1 MREHTGIALTLVVL
15 LFVSVLP
22 AQAWRGYGRHR
33 GLSVAIVPQ
42 LIVPVMPYWRP
53 YVYPSVYPPVVV
65 APTPPAYVQPVPQ
78 VYIQPFPPQTYWY
91 YCDDPPGY
99 YPYVQQC
106 PEGWRQVNP
115 LLPQ

>member
-1 MREHTGIALTLVVL
+1 MRKHTGIALTLVVL
-15 LFVSVLP
+15 LVVSVLP

-42 LIVPVMPYWRP
+42 LVVPVMPYWRL
-53 YVYPSVYPPVVV
+53 YGYPSVVV
-65 APTPPAYVQPVPQ
+65 APAPPVYVQPAPQ
-78 VYIQPFPPQTYWY
+78 VYVQPPLSQTYWY

-106 PEGWRQVNP
+106 PKGWRQVNP
-115 LLPQ
+115 SPPL